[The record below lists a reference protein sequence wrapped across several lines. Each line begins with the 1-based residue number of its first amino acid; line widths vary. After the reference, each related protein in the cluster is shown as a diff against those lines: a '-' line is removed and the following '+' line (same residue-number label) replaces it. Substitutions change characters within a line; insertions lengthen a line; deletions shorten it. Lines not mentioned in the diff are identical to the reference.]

1 MWRKYFK
8 HSIICLFCTFFIL
21 SCVGNKT
28 KEEDLASAKEKA
40 DESFRNALRENLSD
54 VAATNEIAEQ
64 ELKKAEEKAAQ
75 EALAAKEKL
84 KSQIQEALQGTWV
97 WKGQIK
103 ISDYRY
109 KTTSSRMV
117 INGDLITDYMDGE
130 LMGRGRIRE
139 IDIENRKIYYGSDT
153 YLEFDIDAYGNF
165 KLYGDRQ
172 HGVLYTKKSSSS
184 SQLQSNYNQDYT
196 FRRDQDVYEYLSSH
210 KFSSDGLTISFRNG
224 GTVMYSN
231 GNQLSNA
238 IMVSN
243 FNSREAILTYTT
255 PYSPGTKMIRV
266 DNRAG
271 TLTDGS
277 GEVYYTRQ

>member
-21 SCVGNKT
+21 SCGGNKT
-28 KEEDLASAKEKA
+28 KEEDLVSAKEKA

-64 ELKKAEEKAAQ
+64 ELK
-75 EALAAKEKL
+75 

-172 HGVLYTKKSSSS
+172 QGVLFTKKSSSS
-184 SQLQSNYNQDYT
+184 MESHFIIASTN
-196 FRRDQDVYEYLSSH
+196 LS
-210 KFSSDGLTISFRNG
+210 
-224 GTVMYSN
+224 
-231 GNQLSNA
+231 
-238 IMVSN
+238 
-243 FNSREAILTYTT
+243 
-255 PYSPGTKMIRV
+255 
-266 DNRAG
+266 
-271 TLTDGS
+271 
-277 GEVYYTRQ
+277 